1 MEAIRPSSRTILVAD
16 LTEGELPALS
26 KITFTIP
33 SPTVD
38 THKVVSFNSLMECT
52 YFCKYQKD
60 GAQELCPAPIT
71 DEQWHT
77 VGELALRRPR
87 PWCHFRADFILD
99 EEGRFWL
106 LPFLWADAADRNHPP
121 ALR

>member
-52 YFCKYQKD
+52 YFTFFPS
-60 GAQELCPAPIT
+60 AIT
-71 DEQWHT
+71 
-77 VGELALRRPR
+77 VNAFSCL
-87 PWCHFRADFILD
+87 
-99 EEGRFWL
+99 FWYE
-106 LPFLWADAADRNHPP
+106 
-121 ALR
+121 